1 MARQSQINQ
10 PSQEDLLRALTAGQ
24 GGVDTSAAVEGV
36 IKGEDLASTILKNKQ
51 AQEDRLRTL
60 REKIEMVKKQ
70 RALTSAVGA
79 NVSPV
84 AGLAA
89 DVDPAQASRQILEK
103 EFSER
108 AAKTPKQ
115 PTYTKIGETDDEII
129 LADLADPTKQ
139 YRVKAPG
146 VGSKGKGR
154 GDTALALQTEKDRA
168 KVIINKA
175 KDALAKVGPLTT
187 GMGSAIADLPL
198 VGRGSQAKDLAG
210 TVDTIKANLGFE
222 QLAKM
227 RQASPTGGALG
238 QIAVR
243 ELEFLQAAVANLN
256 PDQSE
261 EQVRNN
267 LNEVITRY
275 QNWLDAVEG
284 RTPGTPG
291 NDPNAAPAGNPGS
304 SGLSPEQRRARIAE
318 LKAKQAAGTI
328 QR

>member
-1 MARQSQINQ
+1 MARQSQIIQ
-10 PSQEDLLRALTAGQ
+10 PSQDDLLKALMAGQ
-24 GGVDTSAAVEGV
+24 TPVDTSAAVEGS
-36 IKGEDLASTILKNKQ
+36 IRGEDLASTILKNKQ
-51 AQEDRLRTL
+51 AQEDRVRTL
-60 REKIEMVKKQ
+60 AEKIRQAKMQKDLAHTISQENP
-70 RALTSAVGA
+70 T
-79 NVSPV
+79 

-89 DVDPAQASRQILEK
+89 SVDPAQASKQKLEQY
-103 EFSER
+103 FTER
-108 AAKTPKQ
+108 AAKAPKA
-115 PTYTKIGETDDEII
+115 PSYSKIGETDDEII

-139 YRVKAPG
+139 FRVKAPG

-154 GDTALALQTEKDRA
+154 GDSALALQTEKDRA

-175 KDALAKVGPLTT
+175 KDALGKVGPLTT
-187 GMGSAIADLPL
+187 GMGSAIADLPI
-198 VGRGSQAKDLAG
+198 VGRGSQAKDLAS

-243 ELEFLQAAVANLN
+243 ELEFLQAAVSNLN

-261 EQVRNN
+261 PQVRDN

-284 RTPGTPG
+284 REPGNGGTP
-291 NDPNAAPAGNPGS
+291 PPAGNPGN

-318 LKAKQAAGTI
+318 LKAKQTNGTL
-328 QR
+328 R

>member
-10 PSQEDLLRALTAGQ
+10 PSQDDLLKALMAGQ
-24 GGVDTSAAVEGV
+24 GGIDTSAAVEGA
-36 IKGEDLASTILKNKQ
+36 IRGEDLSSTILKNKQ
-51 AQEDRLRTL
+51 AQEDRIKTL
-60 REKIEMVKKQ
+60 AEKIRQAKLQKDL
-70 RALTSAVGA
+70 ANTIGA
-79 NVSPV
+79 ENPT

-89 DVDPAQASRQILEK
+89 QVDPTQASKQKLEQY
-103 EFSER
+103 FTER
-108 AAKTPKQ
+108 AAKAPKA
-115 PTYTKIGETDDEII
+115 PSYSKIGETDDEII

-139 YRVKAPG
+139 FRVKAPG
-146 VGSKGKGR
+146 VGKKGGKG

-168 KVIINKA
+168 NVIIKKA
-175 KDALAKVGPLTT
+175 KSALGLVGPMTT

-198 VGRGSQAKDLAG
+198 VGRGSKAGDLRG

-238 QIAVR
+238 QIAVK
-243 ELEFLQAAVANLN
+243 ELEFLQAAVSNLN

-261 EQVRNN
+261 DLVRSN

-291 NDPNAAPAGNPGS
+291 SDPNAAPAGNPGS

-318 LKAKQAAGTI
+318 LKAKQNAGTL
-328 QR
+328 R

>member
-1 MARQSQINQ
+1 MARQSQIIQ

-24 GGVDTSAAVEGV
+24 SGIDTSAAIEGAV
-36 IKGEDLASTILKNKQ
+36 RGEDLASTVLKNKQ

-60 REKIEMVKKQ
+60 AEKIALVKKQ
-70 RALTSAVGA
+70 KDFAKTIGGEDTTLT
-79 NVSPV
+79 
-84 AGLAA
+84 AA
-89 DVDPAQASRQILEK
+89 AELDPTQASRQYLEQK
-103 EFSER
+103 FTER
-108 AAKTPKQ
+108 AAKAPKTPSFS
-115 PTYTKIGETDDEII
+115 KIGETQDEII

-139 YRVKAPG
+139 FRVKAPG
-146 VGSKGKGR
+146 VGKTGKGQ
-154 GDTALALQTEKDRA
+154 GDQGLALQIEKDRA

-175 KDALAKVGPLTT
+175 KDALTKVGPLTT

-198 VGRGSQAKDLAG
+198 VGRGSKAKDLAG
-210 TVDTIKANLGFE
+210 TIDTIKANLGFE

-243 ELEFLQAAVANLN
+243 ELEFLQSAVANLN

-261 EQVRNN
+261 DLVRSN

-275 QNWLDAVEG
+275 QNWLDAVEKADQ
-284 RTPGTPG
+284 TPG
-291 NDPNAAPAGNPGS
+291 NATSTPPIGNPGN

-318 LKAKQAAGTI
+318 LKAKQAQGTLG
-328 QR
+328 R

>member
-1 MARQSQINQ
+1 MARQSQIIQ

-24 GGVDTSAAVEGV
+24 GGIDTSAAVEGAV
-36 IKGEDLASTILKNKQ
+36 RGEDLAATILKNKQ
-51 AQEDRLRTL
+51 AQEDRIKTL
-60 REKIEMVKKQ
+60 AEKIRQAKLQKDLAATITKENP
-70 RALTSAVGA
+70 T
-79 NVSPV
+79 

-89 DVDPAQASRQILEK
+89 SVDPTQAAKQNLEQY
-103 EFSER
+103 FTER
-108 AAKTPKQ
+108 AAKAPKA
-115 PTYTKIGETDDEII
+115 PSYSKIGETDDEII

-139 YRVKAPG
+139 FRVKAPG
-146 VGSKGKGR
+146 VGKKGGKG

-175 KDALAKVGPLTT
+175 KDALKNVGPLTT
-187 GMGSAIADLPL
+187 GMGSAIADVPL
-198 VGRGSQAKDLAG
+198 IGRGSKAKDLAS

-243 ELEFLQAAVANLN
+243 ELEFLQAAVSNLN

-261 EQVRNN
+261 DLVRSN

-284 RTPGTPG
+284 REPGNGGTP
-291 NDPNAAPAGNPGS
+291 PPAGNPGQMDALAGVL
-304 SGLSPEQRRARIAE
+304 GLKK
-318 LKAKQAAGTI
+318 KAPVGGK
-328 QR
+328 

>member
-1 MARQSQINQ
+1 MARQSQIIQ

-24 GGVDTSAAVEGV
+24 GGIDTSAAVEGV

-51 AQEDRLRTL
+51 AQEDRIKTL
-60 REKIEMVKKQ
+60 AEKIRQAKLQKDLASTISKENP
-70 RALTSAVGA
+70 T
-79 NVSPV
+79 

-89 DVDPAQASRQILEK
+89 SVDPTQAAKQNLEQY
-103 EFSER
+103 FTER
-108 AAKTPKQ
+108 AAKQPKA
-115 PTYTKIGETDDEII
+115 PSYSKIGETDDEII

-139 YRVKAPG
+139 FRVKAPG
-146 VGSKGKGR
+146 VGKKGQGR
-154 GDTALALQTEKDRA
+154 GDAALAVQTEKDRA

-175 KDALAKVGPLTT
+175 KDALSKVGPLTT
-187 GMGSAIADLPL
+187 GMGSAIADIPL
-198 VGRGSQAKDLAG
+198 VGRGSQAKDLSS

-243 ELEFLQAAVANLN
+243 ELEFLQAAVSNLN

-261 EQVRNN
+261 PQVRAN

-284 RTPGTPG
+284 REPGMGGQTP
-291 NDPNAAPAGNPGS
+291 PAGNPGN
-304 SGLSPEQRRARIAE
+304 SGLSADQRRARIAE
-318 LKAKQAAGTI
+318 LKAKQANGTL
-328 QR
+328 R